1 MGTLRF
7 SKGSFKRHCP
17 RGNAFFYWD
26 SRVKPGNDINKP
38 GNDIKG
44 DFLYTVP
51 MTKNSL
57 VLYNNQPAVIKET
70 DGDKYII
77 AFHKGEQKVREKDV
91 ILLSD
96 GPVTSL
102 EKLLAAAKDDS
113 LLQQFNS
120 SLLETWELLIS
131 EAETAA
137 APLSFTELIDYAASS
152 LAPDNVWAFYQ
163 TVSSMPQFCQDADA
177 LKNGRLS
184 FTLRTQ
190 DQIDEINQKKYEK
203 EHEAEIRQAFIERLK
218 KRQLDLPA
226 DSKFMGEVEAFA
238 LCQTDKS
245 KVLEQAG
252 ISQNIE
258 KAHRLLIETGIWSE
272 TKNPHPT
279 RLGFSFDS
287 AREQLGPMP
296 EEERE
301 EVPCIC
307 YAIDSPNAAD
317 PDDAIGFDGEYYWV
331 CIADPASSV
340 APDSSIDIAAR
351 NRGTTLYI
359 PEGASRMLCEESL
372 EDYALG
378 LKNPSSALAFRLKID
393 DSCQIEECLV
403 KKVRV
408 NVKMV
413 SYGEVEEQKDSDT
426 FKPFYE
432 LARRNLARRTANN
445 AITIQ
450 MPEVDI
456 KVDRETKIVT
466 VEPETKYESN
476 DVVQEFMLLAGEGA
490 ARFAFKNQIP
500 FPYVSQ
506 EAPTFPDKLP
516 DGWAGQFARV
526 KCMRKR
532 SVGITPAPHAGL
544 GLSFYSQVTSPL
556 RRYSDLIAHQ
566 QLRAFIDGRRLL
578 DKDQMLERVA
588 AGDAASLAARKASRL
603 SETHWKLVY
612 LMQNPEKTY
621 KGYCID
627 KRGNDALFL
636 IPELDMQTSLKTCGD
651 VNLNDEAV
659 LKANRIDVATQ
670 EVTFLKQ

>member
-1 MGTLRF
+1 
-7 SKGSFKRHCP
+7 
-17 RGNAFFYWD
+17 
-26 SRVKPGNDINKP
+26 
-38 GNDIKG
+38 
-44 DFLYTVP
+44 

-57 VLYNNQPAVIKET
+57 VIYKSQPAVIKEL

-77 AFHKGEQKVREKDV
+77 CFNNGEQKVREKDV
-91 ILLSD
+91 ILLSE
-96 GPVTSL
+96 GPVSSVQKVL
-102 EKLLAAAKDDS
+102 SAAADDS
-113 LLQQFNS
+113 LIQKYIS
-120 SLLETWELLIS
+120 SLTETWELLIS
-131 EAETAA
+131 EEETAA
-137 APLSFTELIDYAASS
+137 APLTFTEIIDYAASD
-152 LAPDNVWAFYQ
+152 LTPDNTWAFYQ
-163 TVSSMPQFCQDADA
+163 TVCSMPQFNQDTES
-177 LKNGRLS
+177 LKNNTLQ

-190 DQIDEINQKKYEK
+190 EQIDEINQKKYEK
-203 EHEAEIRQAFIERLK
+203 EHEAELRQAFIERLK

-245 KVLEQAG
+245 KVLEMAG
-252 ISQNIE
+252 LPQNIE

-317 PDDAIGFDGEYYWV
+317 PDDAVGYDGKNLWV
-331 CIADPASSV
+331 CIADPAASV
-340 APDSSIDIAAR
+340 APDSTIDIAAR

-359 PEGASRMLCEESL
+359 PEGASRMLCESSL

-378 LKNPSSALAFRLKID
+378 LKERAAGDDPAIKSTALAFKITLD
-393 DSCQIEECLV
+393 DDCQISDCEV

-408 NVKMV
+408 HVKMI
-413 SYGEVEEQKDSDT
+413 SYEEAEQQKET
-426 FKPFYE
+426 PQLKPLFE
-432 LARRNLARRTANN
+432 IARRNLTRRNANN
-445 AITIQ
+445 AVTIQ
-450 MPEVDI
+450 MPEVEI
-456 KVDRETKIVT
+456 KVDRETKTVT
-466 VEPETKYESN
+466 VAPEVKYESN
-476 DVVQEFMLLAGEGA
+476 DIIQEMMLLAGEGA

-506 EAPTFPDKLP
+506 EAPDFPAKIP

-556 RRYSDLIAHQ
+556 RRYSDLVAHQ
-566 QLRAFIDGRRLL
+566 QLHAFIDGRRLL
-578 DKDQMLERVA
+578 DKDEMLQRIA
-588 AGDAASLAARKASRL
+588 AGDAASQDARKASRL

-621 KGYCID
+621 QAFCID
-627 KRGNDALFL
+627 KRGSDALFL
-636 IPELDMQTSLKTCGD
+636 IPELDMQTTLKGCAQIK
-651 VNLNDEAV
+651 LNEEV
-659 LKANRIDVATQ
+659 TLKAGKIDITTQ
-670 EVTFLKQ
+670 DVIFQRQ